1 MNIFIVYTNFI
12 ITFASQLLL
21 RTKLRNFSVLS
32 IPFAKFLMLK
42 CQKELCSKLELYCCS
57 VVAHSDQFRNLCPKV
72 SDAHPKTSDAH
83 PKASD
88 VHPKASDAHPKTS
101 DARPKVSDVCPK
113 TSDEKM
119 LRYAGAGQSL
129 SLGGVGE
136 SFSTLTWKNIAKKP
150 SPFTFS
156 T

>member
-1 MNIFIVYTNFI
+1 M
-12 ITFASQLLL
+12 
-21 RTKLRNFSVLS
+21 
-32 IPFAKFLMLK
+32 PK
-42 CQKELCSKLELYCCS
+42 CQKELCSKRKLYFCS
-57 VVAHSDQFRNLCPKV
+57 VVAHGDQFSNLRQKV
-72 SDAHPKTSDAH
+72 SDAH

-88 VHPKASDAHPKTS
+88 VHPKTS

-136 SFSTLTWKNIAKKP
+136 SFSTLTWKNIAKNP
-150 SPFTFS
+150 SLFTFS

>member
-12 ITFASQLLL
+12 ITFASQLLQ
-21 RTKLRNFSVLS
+21 RTKLRNFSVLPM
-32 IPFAKFLMLK
+32 PFAKFLMPK
-42 CQKELCSKLELYCCS
+42 CQKELCSKRELYCCI
-57 VVAHSDQFRNLCPKV
+57 VVAHSDQFRNLRQKV
-72 SDAHPKTSDAH
+72 SDAHLKV
-83 PKASD
+83 SD
-88 VHPKASDAHPKTS
+88 VH
-101 DARPKVSDVCPK
+101 PKVSDVCPK

-136 SFSTLTWKNIAKKP
+136 SFSTLTWKNIAKNP

>member
-1 MNIFIVYTNFI
+1 M
-12 ITFASQLLL
+12 
-21 RTKLRNFSVLS
+21 
-32 IPFAKFLMLK
+32 PFAKFLMPK
-42 CQKELCSKLELYCCS
+42 CQKELCSKRELYCCS
-57 VVAHSDQFRNLCPKV
+57 VVAYSDQFRNLCPKA
-72 SDAHPKTSDAH
+72 SDAHPKTSD
-83 PKASD
+83 
-88 VHPKASDAHPKTS
+88 VHPKTS

-113 TSDEKM
+113 TSDEII

-136 SFSTLTWKNIAKKP
+136 SFSTLTWKNIAKNP

>member
-1 MNIFIVYTNFI
+1 M
-12 ITFASQLLL
+12 
-21 RTKLRNFSVLS
+21 
-32 IPFAKFLMLK
+32 PFAKFLMPK
-42 CQKELCSKLELYCCS
+42 CQKESCSKRKLYCCS
-57 VVAHSDQFRNLCPKV
+57 VVAHSDQFSNLRQKV
-72 SDAHPKTSDAH
+72 SDAHTK
-83 PKASD
+83 
-88 VHPKASDAHPKTS
+88 VS

-119 LRYAGAGQSL
+119 LRYADAGQSL

-136 SFSTLTWKNIAKKP
+136 SFSTLTWKNIAKNP

>member
-1 MNIFIVYTNFI
+1 M
-12 ITFASQLLL
+12 
-21 RTKLRNFSVLS
+21 
-32 IPFAKFLMLK
+32 PFAKFLMPK
-42 CQKELCSKLELYCCS
+42 CQKESCSKRKLYFCS
-57 VVAHSDQFRNLCPKV
+57 VVAHSDQFRNLCPKA
-72 SDAHPKTSDAH
+72 SDVR

-88 VHPKASDAHPKTS
+88 VRPKTS
-101 DARPKVSDVCPK
+101 DARPK

-150 SPFTFS
+150 SLFTFS

>member
-1 MNIFIVYTNFI
+1 M
-12 ITFASQLLL
+12 S
-21 RTKLRNFSVLS
+21 R
-32 IPFAKFLMLK
+32 AKTVF
-42 CQKELCSKLELYCCS
+42 CS
-57 VVAHSDQFRNLCPKV
+57 VVAHSDQFRNLCPK
-72 SDAHPKTSDAH
+72 ASDAH

-88 VHPKASDAHPKTS
+88 VHPKTS

-113 TSDEKM
+113 TSDEKI

-129 SLGGVGE
+129 SLGGVVE
-136 SFSTLTWKNIAKKP
+136 SFSTLTWKNIAKNP